1 MSAGVKHIVFMS
13 ASGTRQEEEPA
24 LSASYWRGEQHLIT
38 TAPAWTILRMNF
50 YAEAF
55 VQLAQASLGQGA
67 MTVLAESRAAFVA
80 RALTWRPLR
89 PESRSAT
96 TMQARSTTLPA
107 PSACRVRNARPSS
120 PKSPAGRSRSVPS
133 RESNC
138 APD

>member
-24 LSASYWRGEQHLIT
+24 LSASYWRGEQHLIA

-55 VQLAQASLGQGA
+55 VQLAQGVLTG
-67 MTVLAESRAAFVA
+67 LAESRAAFVA

-107 PSACRVRNARPSS
+107 PSACRARSAQASS
-120 PKSPAGRSRSVPS
+120 RTSRAGRSRSASS
-133 RESNC
+133 RKTSC